1 MERKKIFDDFIKEH
15 LDLGFSVLKDI
26 DNYYLS
32 AREFLVEK
40 LRKTL
45 IQLLKQI
52 REAQANG
59 TKEEISYIYICFF
72 RSKFHM
78 RDGTVRIYAYD
89 RRFELDPSP
98 LWVEVDF
105 SDLCEFLWNL
115 EDALCL
121 TLNRYKNRIYKS
133 DVQALIQTGYI
144 HKIIGR
150 ITAIA
155 KLAIRDV
162 HLFKYIEEIVITEDF
177 SILSGEYQGDF
188 EEILV
193 TEAVDTKGLSL
204 SEFFKI
210 HRKEQDAFCCRRY
223 LEQGVA
229 HSDLS
234 GMNFTKS
241 RFIRMD
247 FSDSD
252 FSNSMLSGT
261 EWQQCR
267 LDNTCW
273 KGASLFGAAFLN
285 SDLSGADFSEIIAP
299 AVPDNIY
306 FSLLSNL
313 DGLCFHGANLENVKF
328 AGADLR
334 GADFRGAELKHTDF
348 SGAFLAG
355 TVFHKESLAQIE
367 LSPDQLAQI
376 RK

>member
-1 MERKKIFDDFIKEH
+1 MGRKKIFDEFIMEH
-15 LDLGFSVLKDI
+15 LDLGFSALKDI
-26 DNYYLS
+26 DHYYLS
-32 AREFLVEK
+32 ARELLAERLGK
-40 LRKTL
+40 IL
-45 IQLLKQI
+45 IQLMKQI
-52 REAQANG
+52 REAQRNG

-72 RSKFHM
+72 RSRFHM
-78 RDGTVRIYAYD
+78 RNGTVRIYAYD
-89 RRFELDPSP
+89 RRFQLDPSP

-105 SDLCEFLWNL
+105 SDLCKFLWNL

-121 TLNRYKNRIYKS
+121 TLSRYKNQIYKS

-155 KLAIRDV
+155 KLAVREER
-162 HLFKYIEEIVITEDF
+162 LLKYIDEIMITEDF

-204 SEFFKI
+204 NEFLKI
-210 HRKEQDAFCCRRY
+210 HRKEQDTFCCRRY
-223 LEQGVA
+223 LKHGMA

-267 LDNTCW
+267 LVNTCW
-273 KGASLFGAAFLN
+273 KGAALFGTAFLD
-285 SDLSGADFSEIIAP
+285 SDLSGGDFSEIIAP

-306 FSLLSNL
+306 FSLLSDL
-313 DGLCFHGANLENVKF
+313 DGLCFHGTNLENAKF

-334 GADFRGAELKHTDF
+334 GADFRGAQLKYTDF

-355 TVFHKESLAQIE
+355 AAFHKEALAQTE